1 MFRFVLTLAALIAA
15 HPLQKKPYNA
25 IKFVRV
31 NGNGIALYT
40 VKGDV
45 REMGAKL
52 ALKAAF
58 ERSGA
63 HCFHCEKWIEPQ
75 KLSYQCT
82 RDHLHRRPKSEGALG
97 GNDRLHNLVF
107 ACSDC
112 NHAKGRAHL
121 MTFNVA
127 TGIVYQLG
135 LSIGTGGTCRTVHR
149 RHPPRPSAQAA
160 IASSSRTGASASRN
174 WRALASQV
182 NVWPYAAHSPRSS
195 VSALVIA

>member
-31 NGNGIALYT
+31 NGDGIALYR
-40 VKGDV
+40 VKGDD

-58 ERSGA
+58 ERFGA
-63 HCFHCEKWIEPQ
+63 HCFHCEKWMEPQ
-75 KLSYQCT
+75 KLSHRCT
-82 RDHLHRRPKSEGALG
+82 RDHLHRRPEG
-97 GNDRLHNLVF
+97 GNDKLHNLVF

-112 NHAKGRAHL
+112 NRAKGRAHL
-121 MTFNVA
+121 ITFNVE

-149 RHPPRPSAQAA
+149 RHPARPSAQAA
-160 IASSSRTGASASRN
+160 NASSSRTGVSASRN

-182 NVWPYAAHSPRSS
+182 NVWPYAAQSPRLSA
-195 VSALVIA
+195 SALVIA

>member
-40 VKGDV
+40 VKGDD

-58 ERSGA
+58 ERFGA
-63 HCFHCEKWIEPQ
+63 HCFHCEKWMEPQ

-82 RDHLHRRPKSEGALG
+82 RDHRHRKAEGERALAE
-97 GNDRLHNLVF
+97 DVARCIDAIPRDPALKPPSPL
-107 ACSDC
+107 
-112 NHAKGRAHL
+112 RAAPVPAL
-121 MTFNVA
+121 R
-127 TGIVYQLG
+127 
-135 LSIGTGGTCRTVHR
+135 GTGGR
-149 RHPPRPSAQAA
+149 
-160 IASSSRTGASASRN
+160 
-174 WRALASQV
+174 
-182 NVWPYAAHSPRSS
+182 
-195 VSALVIA
+195 